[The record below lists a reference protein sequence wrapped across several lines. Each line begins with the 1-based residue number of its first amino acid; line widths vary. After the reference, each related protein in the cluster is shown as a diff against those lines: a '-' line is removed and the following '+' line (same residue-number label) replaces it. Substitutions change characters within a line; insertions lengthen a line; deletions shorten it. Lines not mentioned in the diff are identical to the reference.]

1 MWFKVK
7 IGRDTVVNEKMKHV
21 IETYLCDVD
30 NFAEA
35 GYKVLQY
42 LNGEGEVEDVCLMK
56 TLKPAGNIEY
66 APTNKVFIVKFAED
80 INIDGRTKTLK
91 YPVPF
96 YANNNEELQV
106 ILKLYLEQGLDNMR
120 ITTVSETQWKII
132 Q

>member
-1 MWFKVK
+1 MYFKVK
-7 IGRDTVVNEKMKHV
+7 LNRTALLGGKDKKIL
-21 IETYLCDVD
+21 ETYFTEAEH
-30 NFAEA
+30 FAEA
-35 GYKVLQY
+35 GMKVINKL
-42 LNGEGEVEDVCLMK
+42 GKDIEVEDVCLMK

-80 INIDGRTKTLK
+80 IDIDGRTKTLK